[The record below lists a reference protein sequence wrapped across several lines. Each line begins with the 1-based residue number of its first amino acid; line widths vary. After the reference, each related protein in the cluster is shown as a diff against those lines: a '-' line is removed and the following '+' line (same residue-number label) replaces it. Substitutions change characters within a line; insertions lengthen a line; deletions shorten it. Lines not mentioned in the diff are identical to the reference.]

1 MFFSLRACPFEPNAN
16 TNVWGSFSPM
26 ALALSSCQSLD
37 CSSLSF
43 FFPLHLYSFSLSL
56 FVVPL
61 ILSLALPHTE
71 LLSIFLP
78 SLFPLLLFPFLFSP
92 QGYMSSH
99 SLSLSLIPCFCSIL
113 YYSHALALFLLS
125 RSSLS
130 ARTWFMA
137 LETSQKCCHGLIVG
151 HAVC

>member
-1 MFFSLRACPFEPNAN
+1 MSGVRFHPWLSHCLRVNHSIAPHCLFFSSPPVLFLTLSLCCP
-16 TNVWGSFSPM
+16 SHC
-26 ALALSSCQSLD
+26 L
-37 CSSLSF
+37 
-43 FFPLHLYSFSLSL
+43 SLSL
-56 FVVPL
+56 
-61 ILSLALPHTE
+61 SLPHTD

-99 SLSLSLIPCFCSIL
+99 SLSLSLIPCFCSTL

-130 ARTWFMA
+130 GRTWFMA
-137 LETSQKCCHGLIVG
+137 LETSQKCRHGLIVG

>member
-1 MFFSLRACPFEPNAN
+1 MSGVRFHPWLSHCLRVNHSIAPHC
-16 TNVWGSFSPM
+16 
-26 ALALSSCQSLD
+26 L
-37 CSSLSF
+37 

-61 ILSLALPHTE
+61 ILSLALPHTD

-130 ARTWFMA
+130 GRTWFMA
-137 LETSQKCCHGLIVG
+137 LETSQKCRHGLIVG